1 MRFGA
6 FLLGGLAGAAVV
18 MLMRNKTVRAAA
30 DDFGHMLR
38 KRVNQV
44 KETAAEKGIY
54 VRFGS
59 GLNKMLRS
67 SDETPLS

>member
-18 MLMRNKTVRAAA
+18 MLMRNKTVMAAA

-38 KRVNQV
+38 KRMNRV
-44 KETAAEKGIY
+44 KESAMEKGIY
-54 VRFGS
+54 VKFGS
-59 GLNKMLRS
+59 GLNKMLRG